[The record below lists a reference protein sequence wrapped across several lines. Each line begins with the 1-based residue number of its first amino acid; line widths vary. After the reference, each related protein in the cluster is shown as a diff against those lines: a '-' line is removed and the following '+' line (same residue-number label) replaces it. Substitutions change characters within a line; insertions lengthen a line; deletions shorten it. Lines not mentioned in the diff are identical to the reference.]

1 MKIDMRSTLMTD
13 PAKWKEISNR
23 LGNGQSVF
31 IPLQPAHITALQS
44 ALTQLKP
51 SDSDIAHAQTIAP
64 RAFDVTKSA
73 MLSYQSVQITTPFN
87 SEDALKGGVV
97 GGAVGALLG
106 SLTNTAKNIHQ
117 PVLFGLSLMALGA
130 VIYPEIVKKLQ
141 TSAVIIGPEGVT
153 MKPPSLEK

>member
-1 MKIDMRSTLMTD
+1 MSD
-13 PAKWKEISNR
+13 PAKWKEISSR
-23 LGNGQSVF
+23 LGKGQSVF
-31 IPLQPAHITALQS
+31 IPLQAAHITALQS

-51 SDSDIAHAQTIAP
+51 SDSDIAHAQKIAP

-73 MLSYQSVQITTPFN
+73 MMSYKSAQITVPFN
-87 SEDALKGGVV
+87 PEDALKGGVV

-130 VIYPEIVKKLQ
+130 VIYPEIVKKFQ
-141 TSAVIIGPEGVT
+141 TSEVSIGQDGMT
-153 MKPPSLEK
+153 MKPPSPEK